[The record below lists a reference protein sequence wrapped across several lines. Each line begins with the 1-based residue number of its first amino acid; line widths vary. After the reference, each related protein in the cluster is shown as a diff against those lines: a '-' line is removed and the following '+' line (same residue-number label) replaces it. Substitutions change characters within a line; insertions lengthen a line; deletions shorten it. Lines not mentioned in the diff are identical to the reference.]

1 MRQLIVCSF
10 SILFFMACSNPT
22 TVDKRAEAEKLL
34 QTSRDWAKEAESR
47 NLEKVLSYWHD
58 DAIMI
63 GDKQEVL
70 KGKAAIAEMVKG
82 AFRDSAF
89 RISWEPLS
97 AEVSD
102 DGSMGYIIENSSVT
116 FGDPTGTPQT
126 MHNNAVSIWR
136 KQADGSWKNVVDIT
150 SPK

>member
-1 MRQLIVCSF
+1 MKVHLIFATVALALAS
-10 SILFFMACSNPT
+10 CSNNVK
-22 TVDKRAEAEKLL
+22 VDTKAEAAKLM
-34 QTSRDWAKEAESR
+34 QASRDWSKEAESR

-126 MHNNAVSIWR
+126 MHSNAVSIWR